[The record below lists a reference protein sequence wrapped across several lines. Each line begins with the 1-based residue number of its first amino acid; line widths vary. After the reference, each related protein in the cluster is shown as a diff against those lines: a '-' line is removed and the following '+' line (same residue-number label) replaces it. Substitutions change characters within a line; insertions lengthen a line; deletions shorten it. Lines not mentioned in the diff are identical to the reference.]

1 MLLRLVLTVARS
13 KFGRPAQSA
22 SSTTSESSAS
32 PSPHAS
38 PITGALALST
48 SSQPGELSMSFL
60 SNFNLANFASALV
73 TVAQKAETAVADAK
87 LVYTYAANVIHAA
100 ETAYA
105 GQTNAGATKKAAVLA
120 AAEAFA
126 TSLGANW
133 SLLEAG
139 LSAWIDVV
147 IAGYNAAAVVIGKP
161 QVNQSVVDATVATGE
176 AAATVVV
183 NTAASVANGTISST
197 NTSGL

>member
-1 MLLRLVLTVARS
+1 
-13 KFGRPAQSA
+13 
-22 SSTTSESSAS
+22 
-32 PSPHAS
+32 
-38 PITGALALST
+38 
-48 SSQPGELSMSFL
+48 MSFL

-87 LVYTYAANVIHAA
+87 LVYQYAANVIHAA
-100 ETAYA
+100 ETAYD
-105 GQTNAGATKKAAVLA
+105 GQTNAGSTKKTAVLA

-147 IAGYNAAAVVIGKP
+147 IAGYNAAAVVMGTP
-161 QVNQSVVDATVATGE
+161 SVNQATVDAAMTVGEGVAT
-176 AAATVVV
+176 AVVTTAAQVAQAVQSTSPAAVPAAT
-183 NTAASVANGTISST
+183 NST
-197 NTSGL
+197 GL

>member
-1 MLLRLVLTVARS
+1 
-13 KFGRPAQSA
+13 
-22 SSTTSESSAS
+22 
-32 PSPHAS
+32 
-38 PITGALALST
+38 
-48 SSQPGELSMSFL
+48 MSFL
-60 SNFNLANFASALV
+60 SNFNLANFATALV
-73 TVAQKAETAVADAK
+73 TVAQKAETAVANAK

-105 GQTNAGATKKAAVLA
+105 GQESAGATKKAAVLA

-126 TSLGANW
+126 ASLGANW

-147 IAGYNAAAVVIGKP
+147 IAGYNAAAVVMGTP
-161 QVNQSVVDATVATGE
+161 QVNQASVDATVATGE

-183 NTAASVANGTISST
+183 QTAASVANGTLSSA

>member
-1 MLLRLVLTVARS
+1 
-13 KFGRPAQSA
+13 
-22 SSTTSESSAS
+22 
-32 PSPHAS
+32 
-38 PITGALALST
+38 
-48 SSQPGELSMSFL
+48 MSFL

-87 LVYTYAANVIHAA
+87 LVYSYAANVIHAA

-105 GQTNAGATKKAAVLA
+105 GQTSAGSTKKAAVLA

-133 SLLEAG
+133 TLLEAG

-147 IAGYNAAAVVIGKP
+147 IAGYNAAAVVMGTP
-161 QVNQSVVDATVATGE
+161 QVNQAAVDKAVNTGA

-183 NTAASVANGTISST
+183 NTAAQLAGGTTPSTAPANTAANST
-197 NTSGL
+197 GL